1 MRITVPILG
10 TPPLK
15 ATMYNRVA
23 PEQKLDY
30 SHNNPVKAGLCQ
42 LPEEYKYS
50 SASYYILNAP
60 NEILTQTWSI
70 YNLLTGCSG
79 SGAVITPTTG

>member
-1 MRITVPILG
+1 
-10 TPPLK
+10 
-15 ATMYNRVA
+15 MYNRVV

-30 SHNNPVKAGLCQ
+30 IHNNPVKAGLCQ

-50 SASYYILNAP
+50 SAGYYILNAP

-70 YNLLTGCSG
+70 YNPFNRLQWKWCGDNTDHRLK
-79 SGAVITPTTG
+79 